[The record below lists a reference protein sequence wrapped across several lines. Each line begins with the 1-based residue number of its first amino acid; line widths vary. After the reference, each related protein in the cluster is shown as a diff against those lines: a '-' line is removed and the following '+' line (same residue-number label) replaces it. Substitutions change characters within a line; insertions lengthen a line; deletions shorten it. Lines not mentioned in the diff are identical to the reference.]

1 MNLDKFFYK
10 KKILITG
17 HTGFKGSWLLHWLSR
32 YDVKIMGI
40 GLDPNH
46 KLNLFKF
53 LDKKKLIDKRFD
65 ITDYTILKKT
75 LSKFKPDLIYHLAA
89 QSLVKKSIIN
99 PIETLKTNIIGTAN
113 ILNCINQLN
122 NKTTTVIITS
132 DKCYQNLNLLRGYNE
147 NDRLGGHD
155 PYSASKASAEIV
167 FQSYFK
173 SILSKN
179 KKIRIATARAGNVIG
194 GGDWSSDRLVPDC
207 VKAWAKNNTVR
218 IRNPNSTRPW
228 QHVLE
233 PLSGYI
239 LLSYHLHKNKNLNGE
254 SFNFGPKLNE
264 VATVKKIL
272 QLSNKYWKKAKFKI
286 YKEIFFKEDYLLK
299 LNSSKAFKVLKWKKI
314 LNLDKTLELTMLW
327 YNRFYQNKS
336 NIKELLDRDI
346 NYYVKLSRN
355 IFNGKFK
362 KN

>member
-65 ITDYTILKKT
+65 ITDYAILKKT

-99 PIETLKTNIIGTAN
+99 PLETLRTNIIGTAN
-113 ILNCINQLN
+113 ILNCINKIN
-122 NKTTTVIITS
+122 KKTTSVIVTS
-132 DKCYQNLNLLRGYNE
+132 DKCYQNRNLLRGYSE
-147 NDRLGGHD
+147 KDRLGGHD

-167 FQSYFK
+167 FKSYFN
-173 SILSKN
+173 SILKKN

-194 GGDWSSDRLVPDC
+194 GGDWSQNRLVPDC
-207 VKAWAKNNTVR
+207 VRAWALNKKVD

-228 QHVLE
+228 QHVME

-239 LLSYHLHKNKNLNGE
+239 ALSYYLQKNTEINGE
-254 SFNFGPKLNE
+254 SFNFGPKFNE
-264 VATVKKIL
+264 VANVKKVL
-272 QLSNKYWKKAKFKI
+272 QLSKKYWDKAEFKV
-286 YKEIFFKEDYLLK
+286 YKEKFFKEDHLLK
-299 LNSSKAFKVLKWKKI
+299 LNSSKAKKILKWKKI
-314 LNLDKTLELTMLW
+314 LSLEKTLELTMSW
-327 YNRFYQNKS
+327 YNKFYQNNVKVS
-336 NIKELLDRDI
+336 KLLDNDI
-346 NYYVKLSRN
+346 NYYLKL
-355 IFNGKFK
+355 K
-362 KN
+362 KNAFNV